1 MRESNLKRQRK
12 HLVANAA
19 DAVILCEQV
28 SGGGARGT
36 TCSAA
41 SAGFRRAHA
50 GGAPRGG
57 RGRLREE
64 DAGVAPRNHPNAQHV
79 RATLPRDEHK
89 LGLPGARERQAVAT
103 MVAAPAKLSA
113 AKWEKT
119 QEEID
124 DALDMIRWYFELAL
138 RQKPTFW
145 TFEQVAV
152 KRVLD
157 VCETFR
163 KQHPHS
169 FAYAV
174 VRCSDYGI
182 PQMRRRVLGGSPKP
196 IHALLRKRGTFK
208 QVELSTVAHW
218 TPPKRGF
225 CMYPKW
231 SIRGRR
237 LKASEMSISPA
248 TGPGYS
254 TLGRTSITGA
264 AETGR
269 TSGCSAF
276 VRARMQ
282 TFPDSTRLPRNARL
296 AQRLVGNALPVRLAQ
311 LLLEK
316 T

>member
-1 MRESNLKRQRK
+1 MQRTLWDFGVSK
-12 HLVANAA
+12 SPEEELEVYDLFCGIGGFSTGATLAGHRVVVAA
-19 DAVILCEQV
+19 DCEKKMLV
-28 SGGGARGT
+28 WH
-36 TCSAA
+36 
-41 SAGFRRAHA
+41 RA
-50 GGAPRGG
+50 
-57 RGRLREE
+57 
-64 DAGVAPRNHPNAQHV
+64 NHPNAQHV

-89 LGLPGARERQAVAT
+89 LGLPGPESAKRWLLHGSPPCV
-103 MVAAPAKLSA
+103 KLSA

-182 PQMRRRVLGGSPKP
+182 PQMRRRVLGGSPKL
-196 IHALLRKRGTFK
+196 IHALLKKRGTFAP
-208 QVELSTVAHW
+208 ELSTVAHW

-237 LKASEMSISPA
+237 LKASEMSISPT

-254 TLGRTSITGA
+254 IIGSHVNYWCNHDGENKLVFS
-264 AETGR
+264 
-269 TSGCSAF
+269 
-276 VRARMQ
+276 VREGARMQ